1 MLSPAWDGAAAR
13 EVSALL
19 EVQKEFPGFVIWR
32 EITGDR
38 GQVRGQAHHG
48 RREPAHRHLRH
59 DGRTA
64 HGADRSEP
72 AGAAARAALRRS
84 RPEPFPAGHPSR

>member
-19 EVQKEFPGFVIWR
+19 ELQKEFPGFVIWR

-38 GQVRGQAHHG
+38 ARYVAKRTRSDVSPHTAICATPAELREVLADTGEPPPASGRQVTRPG
-48 RREPAHRHLRH
+48 EPA
-59 DGRTA
+59 A
-64 HGADRSEP
+64 
-72 AGAAARAALRRS
+72 S
-84 RPEPFPAGHPSR
+84 R

>member
-19 EVQKEFPGFVIWR
+19 ELQKEFPGFVIWR

-38 GQVRGQAHHG
+38 ARYVAKRTRADIRPHTAICATICATMA
-48 RREPAHRHLRH
+48 ELR
-59 DGRTA
+59 TVLT
-64 HGADRSEP
+64 GASAPMRQ
-72 AGAAARAALRRS
+72 RAL
-84 RPEPFPAGHPSR
+84 P

>member
-19 EVQKEFPGFVIWR
+19 ELQKEFPGFAIWR

-38 GQVRGQAHHG
+38 ARYVAKRTRADVSPHTAICATMA
-48 RREPAHRHLRH
+48 ELR
-59 DGRTA
+59 TVLT
-64 HGADRSEP
+64 GASAPMPRS
-72 AGAAARAALRRS
+72 AL
-84 RPEPFPAGHPSR
+84 P